1 MQPSELTDESR
12 AIPAWAPAA
21 GVSALL
27 LGVAFAVP
35 PGHPGLQVAGLV
47 AAAGPWLASVW
58 LWRRGRLRGGVGAAL
73 ALVIAT
79 RLALAA
85 APPALS
91 PDAYRYAFEGAAQRL
106 GAATPY
112 LAPPASPRL
121 AALRPPWFDEVRY
134 PTLPS
139 VYFPAAQWL
148 FRLAARGPWPVR
160 AVKALMAL
168 CDAATI
174 LLLAGWLARRGR
186 DLAGAVIYGA
196 CPLAIAESS
205 LAGHLDAA
213 VALAVV
219 AGLFAL
225 EATRRPRPILA
236 GAALAAAALMKPP
249 VAVVLVLVA
258 LRPGARGRSR
268 AALLAGAAVAA
279 ALLWIPYLPAGTHVF
294 DALTRYA
301 AHWRAGDAAY
311 AAILDSWRAL
321 WSLTGLDHAG
331 PGGGRL
337 YLHLHLLRGGLLFSG
352 RATHVLLRFGA
363 LPAHPGFPA
372 PGTALLHLGL
382 WPETLARATAAL
394 LALAA
399 VVAVLLAAR
408 RRPGRWPLPRM
419 IAVALAAGLF
429 LSPTAFPWYWLP
441 VVALV
446 PLAWWPAIA
455 VLAASL
461 PLHYLVALPQVGTA
475 DGGPWWL
482 RALVYGPAL
491 VVAVAVPV
499 ARRWTARRGSG
510 PAAAPGS

>member
-1 MQPSELTDESR
+1 M
-12 AIPAWAPAA
+12 I
-21 GVSALL
+21 G
-27 LGVAFAVP
+27 
-35 PGHPGLQVAGLV
+35 
-47 AAAGPWLASVW
+47 
-58 LWRRGRLRGGVGAAL
+58 
-73 ALVIAT
+73 T

-85 APPALS
+85 APPGLS
-91 PDAYRYAFEGAAQRL
+91 PDVYRYAFEGASQRL

-112 LAPPASPRL
+112 LAPPASARL
-121 AALRPPWFDEVRY
+121 AALRPPWFDEVRQ
-134 PTLPS
+134 PALPS

-160 AVKALMAL
+160 SVKGLMAL
-168 CDAATI
+168 CDAATV
-174 LLLAGWLARRGR
+174 LLLALWLARRGR
-186 DLAGAVIYGA
+186 DLAGAVVYGA
-196 CPLAIAESS
+196 CPLALAESS

-225 EATRRPRPILA
+225 EAARRPRPALA

-249 VAVVLVLVA
+249 VAVVLALVA
-258 LRPGARGRSR
+258 LRPGARGRDR
-268 AALLAGAAVAA
+268 AALLVGAGAAA
-279 ALLWIPYLPAGTHVF
+279 ALLWLPYLPAGTHVF

-311 AAILDSWRAL
+311 AVILDGWRGV
-321 WSLTGLDHAG
+321 WSITGLDHAG

-337 YLHLHLLRGGLLFSG
+337 YLHLHLVRGGLLFSG
-352 RATHVLLRFGA
+352 RTTHVLLRGPG

-372 PGTALLHLGL
+372 PGTALVHLGL
-382 WPETLARATAAL
+382 WPETLARGTSAL

-399 VVAVLLAAR
+399 VTWVVLAAR
-408 RRPGRWPLPRM
+408 RRPERWPLPRT

-441 VVALV
+441 VVALL

-475 DGGPWWL
+475 DGGPGWL
-482 RALVYGPAL
+482 RALVYGPAV
-491 VVAVAVPV
+491 VVAVAHL
-499 ARRWTARRGSG
+499 WTSRPGSG
-510 PAAAPGS
+510 PAPAPAP